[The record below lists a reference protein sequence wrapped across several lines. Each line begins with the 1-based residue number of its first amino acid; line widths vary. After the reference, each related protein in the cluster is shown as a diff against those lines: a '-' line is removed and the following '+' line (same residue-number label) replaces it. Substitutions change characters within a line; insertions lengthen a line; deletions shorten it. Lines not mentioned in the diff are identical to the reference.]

1 MKQTKRHRTG
11 FTSFLILAVT
21 VIALVLL
28 GVALYEHETLE
39 QRFEVLI
46 NLLKRIDDAVVTDFH
61 VVLDIDEWI
70 YLAVVS
76 NLSLWRNLCLW
87 TYYTSHNYKLLI
99 INYKLLS
106 SSTQCIVEVN
116 HCLHLVEVISYLRK
130 LYVEQ

>member
-46 NLLKRIDDAVVTDFH
+46 NLLKRIDDAVARLETPVEIILCIFA
-61 VVLDIDEWI
+61 LYIAKCQLPI
-70 YLAVVS
+70 P
-76 NLSLWRNLCLW
+76 LSFSVYSLNF
-87 TYYTSHNYKLLI
+87 
-99 INYKLLS
+99 S
-106 SSTQCIVEVN
+106 SA
-116 HCLHLVEVISYLRK
+116 
-130 LYVEQ
+130 